1 MQKQSSYIF
10 LIHPFKKKT
19 ETTKDNNSNRK
30 KMEFNSKSIDGVNKF
45 ISKTFAPIKRVD
57 NKNNFF
63 VEQFEYEFDSCNI
76 TFTIHSVSG
85 LKYLDINVEH
95 ETSEEKII
103 KCLEEV
109 QDKLLNSGI
118 RNNYIEI
125 ISYDAI
131 SEYYCNKMV
140 VKLNEFERNLRKLF
154 FNIYILN
161 FGKEYY
167 QATIS
172 KPVSDKIKEL
182 INSETTG
189 EQRGKIK
196 SYYNVKSN
204 NEVKEILRLQQ
215 FFYSLE
221 LGDILN
227 FLFEPRFTEYDKKA
241 TEKFL
246 SKHSD
251 LSKLTDEELRNAF
264 SKFLPKSDWDRFFS
278 EKIKIDNIKELI
290 DEIRKYRNSVAHFKF
305 FYNKDYT
312 ECNKKV
318 TELNNAIIEAI
329 RITEEKDFADKNEE
343 IIKKCFSR
351 LNESIQEAISHVNV
365 SINKTLNEAIS
376 RTYEPLKQMN
386 EYYKN
391 IINSL
396 AHIGSD
402 LVRDIQI
409 PQISI
414 PNIQSEDDK
423 IDFSDHDI
431 DDKDEAAA
439 DDNI

>member
-10 LIHPFKKKT
+10 L
-19 ETTKDNNSNRK
+19 ERD
-30 KMEFNSKSIDGVNKF
+30 D
-45 ISKTFAPIKRVD
+45 ISKPERIDKLISKKFPNTKIDNTGILRINNIKW
-57 NKNNFF
+57 KC
-63 VEQFEYEFDSCNI
+63 EIDSC
-76 TFTIHSVSG
+76 SVFFN
-85 LKYLDINVEH
+85 LKIISFIAQYLDITVEG
-95 ETSEEKII
+95 EEESAII

-109 QDKLLNSGI
+109 HDKLLNSGI
-118 RNNYIEI
+118 RDNYIMI

-196 SYYNVKSN
+196 KYYNVKSN

-246 SKHSD
+246 SNHSD
-251 LSKLTDEELRNAF
+251 LSQLTDEELRNAF

-329 RITEEKDFADKNEE
+329 RITEEKDFVEKNIEMMHN
-343 IIKKCFSR
+343 IISAFREK
-351 LNESIQEAISHVNV
+351 LNEVM
-365 SINKTLNEAIS
+365 S
-376 RTYEPLKQMN
+376 RAYEPLTQMN
-386 EYYKN
+386 EYHKN

-396 AHIGSD
+396 AQIGSN

-409 PQISI
+409 PPIPI
-414 PNIQSEDDK
+414 PNIQSENDNT
-423 IDFSDHDI
+423 DFSDHDI

-439 DDNI
+439 DDNT

>member
-10 LIHPFKKKT
+10 L
-19 ETTKDNNSNRK
+19 ERD
-30 KMEFNSKSIDGVNKF
+30 D
-45 ISKTFAPIKRVD
+45 ISKPERIDKLISKKFPNTKIDNTGILRINNIKW
-57 NKNNFF
+57 KC
-63 VEQFEYEFDSCNI
+63 EIDSC
-76 TFTIHSVSG
+76 SVFFN
-85 LKYLDINVEH
+85 LKIISFIAQYLDITVEG
-95 ETSEEKII
+95 EEESAII

-109 QDKLLNSGI
+109 HDKLLNSGI
-118 RNNYIEI
+118 RDNYIMI

-196 SYYNVKSN
+196 KYYNVKSN

-246 SKHSD
+246 SNHSD
-251 LSKLTDEELRNAF
+251 LSQLTDEKLRNAF

-329 RITEEKDFADKNEE
+329 RITEEKDFVEKNIEMMHN
-343 IIKKCFSR
+343 IISAFREK
-351 LNESIQEAISHVNV
+351 LNEVM
-365 SINKTLNEAIS
+365 S
-376 RTYEPLKQMN
+376 RAYEPLTQMN
-386 EYYKN
+386 EYHKN

-396 AHIGSD
+396 AQIGSN

-409 PQISI
+409 PPIPI
-414 PNIQSEDDK
+414 PNIQSENDNT
-423 IDFSDHDI
+423 DFSDHDI

-439 DDNI
+439 DDNT